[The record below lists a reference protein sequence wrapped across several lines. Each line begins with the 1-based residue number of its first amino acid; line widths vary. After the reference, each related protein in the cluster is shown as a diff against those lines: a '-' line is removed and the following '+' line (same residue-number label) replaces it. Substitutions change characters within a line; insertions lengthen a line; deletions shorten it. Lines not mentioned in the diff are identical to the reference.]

1 MRPTPTKATLATL
14 APQFDAFLID
24 QFGVLLDG
32 VGCYPYA
39 PAALSHLAAMGKDIL
54 LLSNSGKRAAPNEAR
69 LTRLGF
75 ARDSYRGVLSSGEAA
90 YAEIA
95 GRIGVDIAE
104 GAAVWVHS
112 RDDDLS
118 SIEGLA
124 LTQVEEAG
132 HAELLIIAGSRGDE
146 FTLEQYREWLTPA
159 AQRGVPAYC
168 TNPDIK
174 MLTAMGQSFGA
185 GTIAHLYEQIGG
197 QVEWVGKPFPLIY
210 RVAHDRLGGIDPAR
224 VLCIGDSPAHDIKG
238 GQAAGF
244 ATALVRTG
252 LHADLSEEALLEH
265 FKASATPNY
274 IIPSFSFA
282 RP

>member
-1 MRPTPTKATLATL
+1 MTTTLATL

-24 QFGVLLDG
+24 QFGVLLNG
-32 VGCYPYA
+32 SGCYPQA
-39 PAALSHLAAMGKDIL
+39 PAALSQLAGMGKDIL

-69 LTRLGF
+69 LSRLGF
-75 ARDSYRGVLSSGEAA
+75 VRASYKGVLSSGEAA

-95 GRIGVDIAE
+95 ARIGGDIAE
-104 GAAVWVHS
+104 GATVWVHS

-124 LTQVEEAG
+124 LTQVEQAG

-146 FTLEQYREWLTPA
+146 VTLEHYREWLIPA
-159 AQRGVPAYC
+159 AERGVPAYC
-168 TNPDIK
+168 TNPDMM

-185 GTIAHLYEQIGG
+185 GRIAQLYEQLGG
-197 QVEWVGKPFPLIY
+197 HVDWVGKPFPLIY

-224 VLCIGDSPAHDIKG
+224 VLCIGDSPAHDIAG

-252 LHADLSEEALLEH
+252 LHADLSEAELLDH
-265 FKASATPNY
+265 CRATAMPDY
-274 IIPSFSFA
+274 ILPDFSFA

>member
-1 MRPTPTKATLATL
+1 MTTTLAAL

-24 QFGVLLDG
+24 QFGVLLNG
-32 VGCYPYA
+32 SGCYPEG
-39 PAALSHLAAMGKDIL
+39 PAALSQLASTGKDIL

-69 LTRLGF
+69 LSRLGF
-75 ARDSYRGVLSSGEAA
+75 ARENYFGVLSSGEAA
-90 YAEIA
+90 YSEIA
-95 GRIGVDIAE
+95 ARIGVDIAE

-124 LTQVEEAG
+124 LTQVEQAG

-146 FTLEQYREWLTPA
+146 ITLEHYREWLIPA
-159 AQRGVPAYC
+159 AERGVPAYC
-168 TNPDIK
+168 TNPDMM

-185 GTIAHLYEQIGG
+185 GTIAQLYEQLGG
-197 QVEWVGKPFPLIY
+197 HVDWVGKPFPLIY

-224 VLCIGDSPAHDIKG
+224 VLCIGDSPAHDIAG

-252 LHADLSEEALLEH
+252 LHVELSEAELLDH
-265 FKASATPNY
+265 CRASAMPDY
-274 IIPSFSFA
+274 ILPDFSFA